1 MTVVITG
8 GCGFIGTNFVL
19 NWLETKNESLVNIDK
34 LTYAAS
40 KTAAKL
46 DHDRYLFIEGDIE
59 DKKRIN
65 ELLFRY
71 KPRSVINFA
80 AETHVDRSIEN
91 PSQFISTNV
100 IGTCSLLDC
109 CLGYWASLDSD
120 EAEGFKFIQ
129 ISTDEVYGSLTQN
142 AKPFSESSPIA
153 PNSPYSASK
162 ASADLI
168 SRSYYKTYGLP
179 VVITRCSNNFGQY
192 QNEEKFIPKIILSA
206 ISDTKI
212 PIYGDGTQIR
222 DWLFVEDH
230 VEAIVSLLELG
241 RSGDVYNIGGGTELT
256 NISLALMICKAL
268 DVKFALPPGHFERS
282 IEFVEDR
289 LGHDFR
295 YAINSD
301 FISKTTGWRV
311 KRDFTSSLLRTIDF
325 YT

>member
-1 MTVVITG
+1 MTVLITG

-19 NWLETKNESLVNIDK
+19 NWLETKSESLVNIDK
-34 LTYAAS
+34 LTYAS
-40 KTAAKL
+40 RKTAAEL
-46 DHDRYLFIEGDIE
+46 DHDCYFFIEGDIA
-59 DKKRIN
+59 DKKRID

-168 SRSYYKTYGLP
+168 SRS
-179 VVITRCSNNFGQY
+179 
-192 QNEEKFIPKIILSA
+192 
-206 ISDTKI
+206 
-212 PIYGDGTQIR
+212 
-222 DWLFVEDH
+222 
-230 VEAIVSLLELG
+230 
-241 RSGDVYNIGGGTELT
+241 
-256 NISLALMICKAL
+256 
-268 DVKFALPPGHFERS
+268 
-282 IEFVEDR
+282 
-289 LGHDFR
+289 
-295 YAINSD
+295 
-301 FISKTTGWRV
+301 
-311 KRDFTSSLLRTIDF
+311 
-325 YT
+325 